1 MRIVTALHHLT
12 SALIL
17 SLTLAACGGSG
28 EKGKTQVVARVNGE
42 EVTVHQLNQVLS
54 MMGPEAG
61 ANPAEANKSALE
73 NIINQTIG
81 VQAAL
86 KMKLDR
92 DPAIMQAI
100 ESTKRRV
107 LLDAYLGRSL
117 QKTAAPTPSEVH
129 EYFSQHPELF
139 ANRRIYVF
147 NQLTAKAG
155 KESVSSLNSKVAGVN
170 QMSEFVAWLKEKGV
184 DYNLVSDVKPAEQLP
199 MAMLARMQKL
209 KIGDLGYLSA
219 TDGVVVIEMVQII
232 EKPLTEQQ
240 AQPLIERYL
249 ANQKQMAAAQ
259 KMFQEM
265 RANAQVEYLGEFKS
279 DTKPEQAVPPQA
291 ATQPPPV
298 APEKPQPPKAGAGY
312 IEKGLKGL

>member
-1 MRIVTALHHLT
+1 MRIGTALPLI

-17 SLTLAACGGSG
+17 FLTLAACGGSG

-54 MMGPEAG
+54 TMGPEAG

-73 NIINQTIG
+73 SIINQTIG

-155 KESVSSLNSKVAGVN
+155 KESLSSLISKVAGVN

-184 DYNLVSDVKPAEQLP
+184 DYNLVSDVKPSEQLP
-199 MAMLARMQKL
+199 MAMLAHMQKL
-209 KIGDLGYLSA
+209 KIGDIGYLSA
-219 TDGVVVIEMVQII
+219 TDGVVVMEVLQII

-249 ANQKQMAAAQ
+249 ANQKQMVAAQ
-259 KMFQEM
+259 KMLQEM

-279 DTKPEQAVPPQA
+279 DTKPEQAVPPKA
-291 ATQPPPV
+291 ATQPPSV

>member
-1 MRIVTALHHLT
+1 MRIHTALHHLT

-155 KESVSSLNSKVAGVN
+155 KESLSSLISKVAGVN

-184 DYNLVSDVKPAEQLP
+184 DYNLVSDVKPSEQLP
-199 MAMLARMQKL
+199 MGMLARMQKL

-219 TDGVVVIEMVQII
+219 TDGVVVMEVLQII

-265 RANAQVEYLGEFKS
+265 RANAKVEYLGEFKS
-279 DTKPEQAVPPQA
+279 DAKPDQAVPPQA
-291 ATQPPPV
+291 ATQRPPV
-298 APEKPQPPKAGAGY
+298 APEKPQPPKTGAGY
-312 IEKGLKGL
+312 LEKGLKGL

>member
-1 MRIVTALHHLT
+1 MRIGTAQHPLII
-12 SALIL
+12 ALIL

-42 EVTVHQLNQVLS
+42 EITVHQLNQVLS

-73 NIINQTIG
+73 SIINQTIG

-155 KESVSSLNSKVAGVN
+155 KESLSSLISKVAGVN
-170 QMSEFVAWLKEKGV
+170 QMSEFVTWLKEKGV
-184 DYNLVSDVKPAEQLP
+184 DYNLVSDVKPSEQLP
-199 MAMLARMQKL
+199 MVMLARMQKL

-219 TDGVVVIEMVQII
+219 TDGVVLIEMEQII
-232 EKPLTEQQ
+232 EKPLAEQQ

-265 RANAQVEYLGEFKS
+265 RANAKVEYLGEFKS

-298 APEKPQPPKAGAGY
+298 APEKPQPPKTGPGY